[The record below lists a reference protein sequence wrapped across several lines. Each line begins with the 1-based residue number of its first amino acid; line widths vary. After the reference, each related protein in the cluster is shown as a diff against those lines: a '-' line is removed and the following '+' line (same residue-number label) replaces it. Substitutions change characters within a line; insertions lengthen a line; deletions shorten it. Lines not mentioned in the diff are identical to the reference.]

1 MKSRP
6 ACQRGVEVPYP
17 LSSALKD
24 EQSTQAFAERA
35 RLLVQR

>member
-6 ACQRGVEVPYP
+6 ACQRGVEVPYA
-17 LSSALKD
+17 LGSALKD

-35 RLLVQR
+35 RQLVQR